1 MDYSK
6 FENSGK
12 GKKENR
18 TSCYIHNVVQS
29 FICKWKMLKL
39 YYNIFR
45 KRSDETPLPTP
56 TYKHNTWMKNQRRI
70 PYTPKSDEKGNQI
83 FKFALL

>member
-1 MDYSK
+1 MIK
-6 FENSGK
+6 
-12 GKKENR
+12 R
-18 TSCYIHNVVQS
+18 
-29 FICKWKMLKL
+29 LKL

-70 PYTPKSDEKGNQI
+70 PYTPKTDEKGSQI
-83 FKFALL
+83 FKFVLL